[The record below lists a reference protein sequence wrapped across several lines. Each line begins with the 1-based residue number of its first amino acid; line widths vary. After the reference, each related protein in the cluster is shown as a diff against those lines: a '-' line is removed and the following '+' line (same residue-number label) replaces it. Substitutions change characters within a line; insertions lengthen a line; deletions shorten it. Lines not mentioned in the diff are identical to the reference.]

1 MYFTGT
7 FDTRWDNGI
16 LNPAFNLLKA
26 SDFEVV
32 QLGWQPPQ
40 STLSVADAAI
50 TEGNS
55 GTSLLTFTATLSQA
69 SASTVTFNATSA
81 NGTATAGSDFVALS
95 ASGLSIPAGQ
105 LTKTFTVTINGD
117 TAIEANETFLVNL
130 GSVVGAGV
138 GDGQAVGTITN
149 DDGAKLSINN
159 LWLAEGNSG
168 SKSATFTVSLS
179 EVSGAAVTVT
189 AATAN
194 GTATSGS
201 DYTAKTS
208 GLTIPAGQLSTL
220 FSVTTAGDLSVEPNE
235 SFFVNLS
242 AASNATILD
251 GQGQGTILNDDG
263 VALSVGDVTISEG
276 DAGTKQATFTVQL
289 TKAATVP
296 VTYTI
301 ATANGT
307 AAAGSDYVAKTLTG
321 ETIPAGQIMRTFSVT
336 LNGDTAVEADET
348 FAVNLSAAT
357 GATILDAQ
365 GMGTIGNDDTPTVSI
380 ADVQLAEG
388 NAGTKTMTFT
398 VQLSK
403 AVGVPVT
410 YNIATANATAS
421 AGSDYVAKAL
431 VGETIAAGQTSRTFT
446 VTLNGDTTAEA
457 NEWFT
462 VTLASVSGV
471 AVADGQALG
480 VLVND
485 EGPTL
490 SVNDVGTSEGNL
502 SGKVATFTVTL
513 SQVSA
518 VPVTFTATTANSTA
532 LAGYDYIGSTQTN
545 LEIPAGQLSRTVEVV
560 IYSDNVVEPNEY
572 FKLNLSAAT
581 GATIAKAS
589 GFMTLVNDDGPLLR
603 INDVAI
609 SEGNAGTKVLNFTVS
624 LAPVANGPVS
634 FDIATVNGTAAA
646 GTDYVANALVGETIA
661 AGVGSK
667 TFAVTLNGDTSVEA
681 NETIKVNLTN
691 AVGATIYDSQG
702 LGTITNDD

>member
-1 MYFTGT
+1 
-7 FDTRWDNGI
+7 
-16 LNPAFNLLKA
+16 
-26 SDFEVV
+26 
-32 QLGWQPPQ
+32 
-40 STLSVADAAI
+40 
-50 TEGNS
+50 
-55 GTSLLTFTATLSQA
+55 
-69 SASTVTFNATSA
+69 
-81 NGTATAGSDFVALS
+81 
-95 ASGLSIPAGQ
+95 
-105 LTKTFTVTINGD
+105 
-117 TAIEANETFLVNL
+117 
-130 GSVVGAGV
+130 
-138 GDGQAVGTITN
+138 
-149 DDGAKLSINN
+149 
-159 LWLAEGNSG
+159 
-168 SKSATFTVSLS
+168 
-179 EVSGAAVTVT
+179 
-189 AATAN
+189 
-194 GTATSGS
+194 
-201 DYTAKTS
+201 
-208 GLTIPAGQLSTL
+208 
-220 FSVTTAGDLSVEPNE
+220 
-235 SFFVNLS
+235 
-242 AASNATILD
+242 
-251 GQGQGTILNDDG
+251 
-263 VALSVGDVTISEG
+263 
-276 DAGTKQATFTVQL
+276 
-289 TKAATVP
+289 
-296 VTYTI
+296 
-301 ATANGT
+301 
-307 AAAGSDYVAKTLTG
+307 
-321 ETIPAGQIMRTFSVT
+321 MRTFSVT

-667 TFAVTLNGDTSVEA
+667 TFAVTLNGDTAVEA